1 MKEPNFPSEESI
13 KLEFFQPDELT
24 ASERPL
30 FADAVAA
37 GFPSPAEDYIE
48 KKLDLNQHLIKR
60 PSSTFFV
67 RVSGDSMTGAGIL
80 DGDLLIVDRSVSAE
94 DNKVVIGVINGNFT
108 VKRIRKKDKK
118 IFLQPENPKFKEM
131 EITPDMDFSIWGV
144 VIYVIHKL

>member
-1 MKEPNFPSEESI
+1 MDNPDFPSEESL
-13 KLEFFQPDELT
+13 KLEFFQPDEL
-24 ASERPL
+24 SKSGLPL

-48 KKLDLNQHLIKR
+48 KKLDLNEHLVKR

-80 DGDLLIVDRSVSAE
+80 DGDLLIVDRSVTAE
-94 DNKVVIGVINGNFT
+94 DNKVVIGIINGNFT
-108 VKRIRKKDKK
+108 VKRIRKKAGK

-131 EITPDMDFSIWGV
+131 EITAGMDFSIWGV
-144 VIYVIHKL
+144 VTFVVHKL